1 MNRPRYKLFVFF
13 SIQELDDMV
22 THARVAQE
30 EIAGSAQVEDEVI
43 IDRSGQRSAASNI
56 IRRWDIIVST
66 TVFPF
71 ILSY

>member
-1 MNRPRYKLFVFF
+1 
-13 SIQELDDMV
+13 MV